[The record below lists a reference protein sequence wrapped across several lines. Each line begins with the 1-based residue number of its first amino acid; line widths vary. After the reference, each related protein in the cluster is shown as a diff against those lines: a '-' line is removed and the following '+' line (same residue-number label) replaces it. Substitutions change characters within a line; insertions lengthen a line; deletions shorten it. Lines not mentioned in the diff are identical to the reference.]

1 MQRSFEVLK
10 NSFKNK
16 KTALGFLKKD
26 QTHQKLSIDVPKI
39 RHPKAN
45 PKLSNEA
52 RSTVVTISTPF
63 GFKSFTL
70 GWLKRRV
77 IIGFA
82 TFTVLFLFFGSMGLF
97 FSFSS
102 NLILQNLLDQARA
115 KYGELAIQNKGLKNI
130 VEQGIAEK
138 EKVAQLEN
146 MINVRSDSLKDE
158 KLDLALVSVEQKTML
173 LRNLPNGSPV
183 PYQGITS
190 DFGSRNHPVLGR
202 SIFHEGIDLKAGV
215 GTKVYAPADGI
226 IEVTTQNGGYG
237 NMMIVAHS
245 YGFKSVYGHLSR
257 FALRPG
263 EFVKKG
269 QLIAFSGNT
278 GLTAGP
284 HLHYEVRFLGEPLN
298 PEPFIKWNYG
308 NFAYLFEREKKVRW
322 GSLVEATKWQN
333 QAEHL
338 SSLPAQKSLAN

>member
-1 MQRSFEVLK
+1 MKRSIDVLR
-10 NSFKNK
+10 NSFKNRK
-16 KTALGFLKKD
+16 K
-26 QTHQKLSIDVPKI
+26 QTHQKLKLELPKI
-39 RHPKAN
+39 EHPKAK
-45 PKLSNEA
+45 PRLSSEA
-52 RSTVVTISTPF
+52 RSTVITVSTPF
-63 GFKSFTL
+63 GFKTFTL
-70 GWLKRRV
+70 GLFKKRALV
-77 IIGFA
+77 SFA
-82 TFTVLFLFFGSMGLF
+82 TFTVLFLVIGSIGLV
-97 FSFSS
+97 FSFSN
-102 NLILQNLLDQARA
+102 NLILQNTLEQARKSYA
-115 KYGELAIQNKGLKNI
+115 ELDMQNKGLKTI
-130 VEQGIAEK
+130 VDEGLAEK
-138 EKVAQLEN
+138 EKIAQLEN
-146 MINVRSDSLKDE
+146 MINVRSDSLKDD
-158 KLDLALVSVEQKTML
+158 KLDLSQISVEQKTVL

-183 PYQGITS
+183 PFQGVTS

-202 SIFHEGIDLKAGV
+202 SIFHEGIDLKASV

-226 IEVTTQNGGYG
+226 VEVTTQNGGYG

-298 PEPFIKWNYG
+298 PDPFIKWNYG

-322 GSLVEATKWQN
+322 ASLVEATKWQN
-333 QAEHL
+333 QAERL
-338 SSLPAQKSLAN
+338 SSLQAQK